1 MDTFTA
7 LSVPTRR
14 NIIEILAKSGKLSAA
29 QIGQNFSI
37 SAPAVSQHLKVL
49 LESGL
54 LTVER
59 RAQKR
64 IYRID
69 PRKVTEVQQW
79 ATNTLELWELRL
91 DALDKVLEDS
101 KNNINS
107 IEE

>member
-1 MDTFTA
+1 MDTFSA

-64 IYRID
+64 IYRIN

-107 IEE
+107 SEE